1 MVSEFCCKIIIFAS
15 DSTLFKATV
24 FNMENLTER
33 LKRKKIN
40 TTITLQEYIN
50 ILEKKGSFI
59 IPNYQRGYVWG
70 QKKKDNSTD
79 SVSYLIHTLKDAYSK
94 EKHDVFLQGITV
106 HEVKDSY
113 NIVLVD
119 GQQRTTFFYLLLKY
133 LGNEGNLRISY
144 DIREES
150 NKFLKNL
157 NASSDTSRNDNE
169 EFQDVFFFKRTLRI
183 FKRELEHFPKKEEFC
198 QFILNHVKFLF
209 VIIPEDQAQIVFT
222 MMNGNKAIMTDE
234 ELIKAELLRC
244 ASLKHNLITEA
255 EHSELRGRLAREWDQ
270 WLYWWN
276 DDKVK
281 TFFRTGDRQL
291 GWLLPLIQKNSKVIF
306 SEFREKLLKSPD
318 IKHSKTVFKKMRLL
332 QKSIEDKYN
341 DSRSYNYLGVILY
354 IRNSTELRYS
364 FLRWFFT
371 IDNEETHPKSDAE
384 LERYFNWCIIGVNH
398 EDIVVHNYEKYRE
411 ARSHFLEELQS
422 NLLFKC
428 HYETAYRWLIRQ
440 NIKQDNLHDG
450 RKFNFDIE
458 RDRSLEHVYPK
469 SKIGHTSEDGKVS
482 LDWDDKPLDSSKKS
496 EIKLWR
502 KDMKWFCE
510 EDRQEY
516 CGSEHCIGNLVLL
529 YKRDNSKF
537 NDADFEKK
545 NEYFFTDQ
553 DDDAFKSRHL
563 IHSTMVFSDGKWTGW
578 NPEQIC
584 RRKQKE
590 ISEFKKEYK
599 EDPEINK

>member
-1 MVSEFCCKIIIFAS
+1 M
-15 DSTLFKATV
+15 ATV
-24 FNMENLTER
+24 FNMESLTER
-33 LKRKKIN
+33 LKQKKFN

-50 ILEKKGSFI
+50 ILEEKGSFI

-70 QKKKDNSTD
+70 QRKKENSTD

-94 EKHDVFLQGITV
+94 KKHVFLQGITV
-106 HEVKDSY
+106 HEVEDSY

-133 LGNEGNLRISY
+133 LGYKGHLSISY
-144 DIREES
+144 AIRKES
-150 NKFLKNL
+150 NEFLENL
-157 NASSDTSRNDNE
+157 NASSDTSRNDKE
-169 EFQDVFFFKRTLRI
+169 KFQDVFFFKRTLRI
-183 FKRELEHFPKKEEFC
+183 FERELENFPKEEFL
-198 QFILNHVKFLF
+198 QFILSYVKFLF
-209 VIIPEDQAQIVFT
+209 VIIPEDQAQLVFT

-276 DDKVK
+276 DDRVK

-291 GWLLPLIQKNSKVIF
+291 GWLLPLIQKNSEVTF

-371 IDNEETHPKSDAE
+371 IDNEVPHPKSDAE
-384 LERYFNWCIIGVNH
+384 LERYFNWCILDIKH
-398 EDIVVHNYEKYRE
+398 EDIVLNNYEKYNE
-411 ARSHFLEELQS
+411 ARSLFLEKLQS
-422 NLLFKC
+422 NLLFKLY
-428 HYETAYRWLIRQ
+428 YETAYRWLIRQ

-469 SKIGHTSEDGKVS
+469 SKIGHKSEDGVD
-482 LDWDDKPLDSSKKS
+482 LDWNDKPIIDSSKS

-502 KDMKWFCE
+502 EDMTWYCE
-510 EDRQEY
+510 EDHQKY
-516 CGSEHCIGNLVLL
+516 SGSEHCIGNLVLL

-545 NEYFFTDQ
+545 NEFFFTDQ

-563 IHSTMVFSDGKWTGW
+563 IHSTMVFSDEKWTKHDGW
-578 NPEQIC
+578 NPKQIC

-590 ISEFKKEYK
+590 ISEFKKEY
-599 EDPEINK
+599 PELNK

>member
-1 MVSEFCCKIIIFAS
+1 M
-15 DSTLFKATV
+15 ATA
-24 FNMENLTER
+24 FNMRSLAER
-33 LKRKKIN
+33 LKQKKFK

-70 QKKKDNSTD
+70 QKKKENSKD
-79 SVSYLIHTLKDAYSK
+79 SVSYLIHTLTDAYS
-94 EKHDVFLQGITV
+94 EKKHVFLQGITV
-106 HEVKDSY
+106 HEVEDSY

-133 LGNEGNLRISY
+133 LGYEGHLSIRY
-144 DIREES
+144 AIREKS
-150 NKFLKNL
+150 NDFLMKL
-157 NASSDTSRNDNE
+157 DASSDISYNDNE

-183 FKRELEHFPKKEEFC
+183 FQRELENYKKEEFL
-198 QFILNHVKFLF
+198 QFILDHVKFLF
-209 VIIPEDQAQIVFT
+209 VIIPEDQAQLVFT
-222 MMNGNKAIMTDE
+222 MMNGNKAIMRDE

-244 ASLKHNLITEA
+244 ASLKHNWISEA

-276 DDKVK
+276 DDRVK
-281 TFFRTGDRQL
+281 TFFRTGGRQL
-291 GWLLPLIQKNSKVIF
+291 GWILPLIQKNSEVTF
-306 SEFREKLLKSPD
+306 SEFREKQLKSLD

-371 IDNEETHPKSDAE
+371 IDNEEPHPKSDTE
-384 LERYFNWCIIGVNH
+384 LERYFNWCVIGVNH
-398 EDIVVHNYEKYRE
+398 EDIVVNNYEKYNE
-411 ARSHFLEELQS
+411 ARLRFLEELQS

-469 SKIGHTSEDGKVS
+469 SKIGHKSEDGVI
-482 LDWDDKPLDSSKKS
+482 LDWDDKPLDSSKTR

-502 KDMKWFCE
+502 ENMTWECE
-510 EDRQEY
+510 EDSQKY

-537 NDADFEKK
+537 SDVDFEQK
-545 NEYFFTDQ
+545 NSYFFTDQ

-563 IHSTMVFSDGKWTGW
+563 IHSTMVFSDVMWNGW
-578 NPEQIC
+578 NNEQIC

-590 ISEFKKEYK
+590 ISEFKKEYL
-599 EDPEINK
+599 EINE